1 MRRQCDVSV
10 VMAAF
15 RNIEHVSSRFCGSP
29 EPTFA
34 GHGINPI
41 PFHYGY
47 LYPIRPAPDCRTV
60 LTVRLVRKEP

>member
-1 MRRQCDVSV
+1 MYHLVLR
-10 VMAAF
+10 
-15 RNIEHVSSRFCGSP
+15 GSP